1 MGAVFPL
8 LGVLLLAGAA
18 GDPPVKSETADPGVF
33 RIQSPDGKWGYIDR
47 DGRVLISPQFADAR
61 DFFDGMAA
69 VQAASGNWGY
79 IARSKATPA
88 PAGQFAIKASFR
100 DAGDFHDGRAVVNG
114 GTTVIRTDG
123 SVVGRY
129 EQVLAY
135 SDGLAAY
142 REGDRWGFLDVE
154 GKTAIRPRFDAV
166 LPFSSGF
173 ARVWNAAVK
182 RWGVIGRLG
191 HLTADYVFETI
202 GPFDGGLAA
211 ARLAQNG
218 KCGFT
223 NGASTFAI
231 DAIDWCFGKEVP
243 EGYGVFRDGFA
254 AVFQDQDLAV
264 FIDKTGR
271 KQIPWLSVW
280 THGFSEGLAAIQL
293 DDGYWTYMNTS
304 GKPAMELRFYEAFPF
319 RDGLA
324 LVKAHD
330 GWHYL
335 RKDGSYAVK
344 NVFRER

>member
-1 MGAVFPL
+1 MTGTAFLCL
-8 LGVLLLAGAA
+8 LVAA
-18 GDPPVKSETADPGVF
+18 GDPPVKPEGADAGIF
-33 RIQSPDGKWGYIDR
+33 RIERNGKWGYVDR
-47 DGRVLISPQFADAR
+47 SGKVLVAPRFDGAR
-61 DFFDGMAA
+61 DFFDGFAA
-69 VQAASGNWGY
+69 VGAGAKWGY
-79 IARSKATPA
+79 IHPSGDFLIEPR
-88 PAGQFAIKASFR
+88 FE
-100 DAGDFHDGRAVVNG
+100 DAGDFHDGRAVVNNQ
-114 GTTVIRTDG
+114 TTVIRPDG
-123 SVVGRY
+123 SVVGTY
-129 EQVLAY
+129 AEVHLY
-135 SDGLAAY
+135 SEGLAAY
-142 REGDRWGFLDVE
+142 RVGDRWGFLDLE
-154 GKTAIRPRFDAV
+154 GKPAIRPRFDGV
-166 LPFSSGF
+166 RPFSSGF
-173 ARVWNAAVK
+173 ARVWNASLQ

-191 HLTADYVFETI
+191 HLTADYVFESI

-211 ARLAQNG
+211 ARIAG
-218 KCGFT
+218 SGACGFT
-223 NGASTFAI
+223 DGGPAFAV

-304 GKPAMELRFYEAFPF
+304 GRPAMELRFYEAFPF

-335 RKDGSYAVK
+335 RKDGSYAIR
-344 NVFRER
+344 NVFGER